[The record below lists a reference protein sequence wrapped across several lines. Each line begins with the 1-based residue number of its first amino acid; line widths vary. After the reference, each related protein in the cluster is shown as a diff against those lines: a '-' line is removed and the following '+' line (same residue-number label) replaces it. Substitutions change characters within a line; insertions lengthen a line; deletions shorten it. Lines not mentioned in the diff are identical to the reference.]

1 MDLSSS
7 AHLRAPPD
15 RVFAEVANLDTYS
28 GWLGIVSGARRVDG
42 TDADAGP
49 AWSMDLVGRIGPL
62 RRTKTLRMVR
72 VEARPP
78 TLVRFERQEVDGGQ
92 NSAWVLTA
100 EVEAADGGS
109 QLTIGLH
116 YGGAGR
122 IPGLDRLLRDEI
134 VKATKRLGKRLR

>member
-1 MDLSSS
+1 MDLRSST
-7 AHLRAPPD
+7 HLPAAPD
-15 RVFAEVANLDTYS
+15 RVYAEVVNLDTYP
-28 GWLGIVSGARRVDG
+28 GWLGIVADARRVEGMD
-42 TDADAGP
+42 DDPGP

-62 RRTKTLRMVR
+62 RRTKRLRMVR

-78 TLVRFERQEVDGGQ
+78 KLVRFERREVDARQ

-122 IPGLDRLLRDEI
+122 IPGLDRLLAEEI
-134 VKATKRLGKRLR
+134 KRATKRLAKRLR

>member
-1 MDLSSS
+1 MELSST
-7 AHLRAPPD
+7 AHLKAPPD
-15 RVFAEVANLDTYS
+15 RVFAEVANLDTYP
-28 GWLGIVSGARRVDG
+28 GWLGIVSGARRVDATE
-42 TDADAGP
+42 TDVGP

-78 TLVRFERQEVDGGQ
+78 KLVRFERHEVGGGQ

-100 EVEAADGGS
+100 EMEAADGGS
-109 QLTIGLH
+109 QLTIALH

-134 VKATKRLGKRLR
+134 AKATKRLAKRLR